1 MYQVICSVQDLGQ
14 FLVKLLTSSGAAGVV
29 RFLER
34 FLCRLPVS
42 ETILRFLALMT
53 SQWLLRS

>member
-14 FLVKLLTSSGAAGVV
+14 FLVKLLTSSGADGVV

-34 FLCRLPVS
+34 FLSRLPVS

-53 SQWLLRS
+53 S